1 VKSGICRIL
10 PRDWLVDLDMRLHLQ
25 DFSGHPFQVQ
35 LSRNLAARGHEVVH
49 SYSSQYITGHGR
61 LTLGPDDP
69 ASLRIHGIHAAAPM
83 IKYSPLGRARF
94 EFAYADAWRRSLEGE
109 QFDVVVACNVPLFA
123 MAKMRR
129 YFAAHQ
135 QPWVFWHQDIYSAGM
150 AAESS
155 RRLPAPA
162 ARLTGRAFAR
172 AEIALVRDAAA
183 VVAIGERFVHQYR
196 RWGVRHDHV
205 RVVPN
210 WAPLDDLTPGE
221 RDNPWSIRQQLPTAP
236 VRLMYA
242 GTLGRKHNP
251 LLLLELLDGCRD
263 RGLDATLVV
272 VSEGVGADDLALA
285 AAGRDDVRILGYQ
298 PAEQLRDMLASA
310 DVMVAL
316 LEPDAAQFSV
326 PSKVLSYLSA
336 GRPTIALVPEGNPS
350 AADVSKAGGFIGEP
364 TQAGARAAA
373 DWLADVT
380 LDPLG
385 LAVLG
390 EQARE
395 LAEERFDIDRIGTT
409 FEQILQGAI
418 GRPVRVHSS
427 SGHRSFGHEPLLAVS
442 SDGDGGM
449 R

>member
-1 VKSGICRIL
+1 
-10 PRDWLVDLDMRLHLQ
+10 MRLHLH

-35 LSRNLAARGHEVVH
+35 LSRNLAGRGHDVVH

-61 LTLGPDDP
+61 LTVTEDDP
-69 ASLRIHGIHAAAPM
+69 ASLRIEGIRAAAPM

-109 QFDVVVACNVPLFA
+109 QFDVVLACNVPLFA

-129 YFAAHQ
+129 YFLARR

-150 AAESS
+150 AAETS
-155 RRLPAPA
+155 RRLPGPA

-172 AEIALVRDAAA
+172 AESALVRDAAA
-183 VVAIGERFVHQYR
+183 VVAIGEGFVHQYR

-205 RVVPN
+205 RVIPN
-210 WAPLDDLTPGE
+210 WAPLDELTPGE
-221 RDNPWSIRQQLPTAP
+221 RDNPWSARQQLPRTP
-236 VRLMYA
+236 IRLMYA

-251 LLLLELLDGCRD
+251 LLLLELLDGCRAQ
-263 RGLDATLVV
+263 GLDATLVV

-285 AAGRDDVRILGYQ
+285 AAGRPDVRILGYQ
-298 PAEQLRDMLASA
+298 PAEELSDMLASA

-336 GRPTIALVPEGNPS
+336 GRPTIALVPDGNPS

-364 TQAGARAAA
+364 TPDGARAAA
-373 DWLADVT
+373 AWLVAVT
-380 LDPLG
+380 GDPLG

-395 LAEERFDIDRIGTT
+395 LAEERFDIDRIGTK
-409 FEQILQGAI
+409 FEEILHSASGLGARTPDTS
-418 GRPVRVHSS
+418 GRGS
-427 SGHRSFGHEPLLAVS
+427 SGHEALIAVS
-442 SDGDGGM
+442 RDGDGGM